1 MGYLEYCSN
10 CGAGNDYRELAGR
23 KRRVCPECDTVHWE
37 NPRPAA
43 TVLVVS
49 DGQLLLVKRA
59 EPPAVGRWC
68 LPGGFM
74 ELGETAEV
82 AARRELLEETGLS
95 CQTLDFVTFCSRP
108 GGRRQDVLVMAFSTH
123 DFTGT
128 LTAGDDASDA
138 RFFPLTELP
147 RVAFYCHR
155 EMIKHFLQTGEPAE
169 PRL

>member
-10 CGAGNDYRELAGR
+10 CGSRNDYRELEGR
-23 KRRVCPECDTVHWE
+23 KRRVCPACDTVHYE

-43 TVLVVS
+43 TVLVVQ

-59 EPPAVGRWC
+59 APPAVGHWC

-82 AARRELLEETGLS
+82 AARRELQEETGLI
-95 CQTLDFVTFCSRP
+95 CQSLDFLAFCSQP
-108 GGRRQDVLVMAFSTH
+108 GGMQQDVLLMAFIAR

-128 LTAGDDASDA
+128 LAAGDDASDA

-155 EMIKHFLQTGEPAE
+155 EMIEHFLQTGEAAE
-169 PRL
+169 SRG